1 MRRAMDLI
9 HYVVKDGVL
18 ETSNERSV
26 SRQVSA
32 KCKQSGLAFL
42 PDFITSTNR
51 CSKAKKKK
59 KKFSSKPPH
68 MPEALSRDPFTISRL
83 RVT

>member
-32 KCKQSGLAFL
+32 KCKQGLAFL

-51 CSKAKKKK
+51 CSKAKKK